1 MILYSPA
8 KSCVIVLKME
18 DMSID
23 TSSVAFVGCPAEG
36 EDSRGRN
43 EKRIVY

>member
-1 MILYSPA
+1 VILYSPA
-8 KSCVIVLKME
+8 KSCIIIVKMG
-18 DMSID
+18 DMSRD
-23 TSSVAFVGCPAEG
+23 TSGVAFVGCPAEG